1 MRVYNVE
8 DVNAMSWE
16 EYGIAIQLVLGKI
29 RASGIVFDAVAP
41 IMRSGGIPGNALA
54 ISLGVTKI
62 IPLQFKYLRQP
73 ARLESMVTVP
83 ALLQKVP
90 APSNILICENNTSS
104 GNTAQAAIELL
115 KKHFPTSKL
124 YYATVAKVF
133 GGPDSLAGI
142 EEYFF
147 GRLTNERFVATE
159 DEIVAYG
166 LRPGVTL
173 FPWEVVEDEL
183 IEMNQSS

>member
-1 MRVYNVE
+1 MRIYNVG

-16 EYGIAIQLVLGKI
+16 EYGAAIQGLLRKI
-29 RASGIVFDAVAP
+29 RASGIQFDAVAP
-41 IMRSGGIPGNALA
+41 IMRSGAIPGNAVA

-73 ARLESMVTVP
+73 DGLKSMMPMPTS
-83 ALLQKVP
+83 LQRMP

-124 YYATVAKVF
+124 CYATVAKVF
-133 GGPDSLAGI
+133 GGPDSIAGI

-159 DEIVAYG
+159 EEILTLD

-173 FPWEVVEDEL
+173 FPWEVVKDEL
-183 IEMNQSS
+183 NEMN